1 MIARPAPDWLTQ
13 WEYAHRGLHHP
24 GAPENSRAAAEG
36 AIAAG
41 MGIECDIQ
49 MSRDNVPL
57 VFHDWE
63 LDRLTKERGKVS
75 ARTADDLCRIPLLD
89 SAQTIWRLTD
99 LLELVAG
106 RVPILIEVK
115 AQPHLSLAEPC
126 MAIAKVLADYA
137 GPFAVMSFD
146 LRMGEWFSKHAPEM
160 VRGLVI
166 TDTLDH
172 GYKNAWRMP
181 HALERAA
188 PDFLA
193 SDVRDIP
200 NALTG
205 LWRETGR
212 PLLTWTVRSPET
224 RARGIAHADALIA
237 EGPGLDTERN
247 ALA

>member
-1 MIARPAPDWLTQ
+1 MSERRAPDWLTQ

-24 GAPENSRAAAEG
+24 GVPENSRGAAEA

-63 LDRLTKERGKVS
+63 LDRLTRERGKTAGRS
-75 ARTADDLCRIPLLD
+75 ADDLCRIALMD
-89 SAQTIWRLTD
+89 TDQTIWTLAD

-106 RVPILIEVK
+106 RVPILVEIK
-115 AQPHLSLAEPC
+115 AQPHLAIVTPC
-126 MAIAKVLADYA
+126 MAIARALAGYA
-137 GPFAVMSFD
+137 GAFAVMSFD
-146 LRMGEWFSKHAPEM
+146 LRVGEWFARHAPAM

-172 GYKNAWRMP
+172 GYRNAWRAP
-181 HALERAA
+181 HALERAK

-193 SDVRDIP
+193 CDVRDLP

-205 LWRETGR
+205 LWRESGR
-212 PLLTWTVRSPET
+212 ALLTWTVRSPET
-224 RARGIAHADALIA
+224 RARGSAHADALIVER
-237 EGPGLDTERN
+237 EG
-247 ALA
+247 LA

>member
-1 MIARPAPDWLTQ
+1 MARRRAPDWLTQ
-13 WEYAHRGLHHP
+13 WEFAHRGLHHT
-24 GAPENSRAAAEG
+24 GVPENSRDAAEG

-49 MSRDNVPL
+49 MSRDGVPL

-63 LDRLTKERGKVS
+63 LDRLTGERGKVVARS
-75 ARTADDLCRIPLLD
+75 AEELQHITLLD
-89 SAQTIWRLTD
+89 TDQTIWPLAE

-106 RVPILIEVK
+106 RVPILVEVK
-115 AQPHLSLAEPC
+115 SRPDFALAEAC
-126 MAIAKVLADYA
+126 IAIARQLADYT

-146 LRMGEWFSKHAPEM
+146 PRMGEWFVKHAPQIT
-160 VRGLVI
+160 RGLVI

-172 GYKNAWRMP
+172 GYRHAWRAP

-200 NALTG
+200 GALTS

-212 PLLTWTVRSPET
+212 PLLTWTVRTPEL
-224 RARGIAHADALIA
+224 RAHALAHADALIA
-237 EGPGLDTERN
+237 EGAGL
-247 ALA
+247 A

>member
-1 MIARPAPDWLTQ
+1 MTARAAPGWLTE
-13 WEYAHRGLHHP
+13 WEYAHRGLHSA
-24 GAPENSRAAAEG
+24 GVPENSRAAAEG
-36 AIAAG
+36 AMSRG

-63 LDRLTKERGKVS
+63 LDRLTAERGKV
-75 ARTADDLCRIPLLD
+75 AGRTAEELCRIALMET
-89 SAQTIWRLTD
+89 AQTIWPLRALLD
-99 LLELVAG
+99 LIAG
-106 RVPILIEVK
+106 RVPLLIEVK
-115 AQPHLSLAEPC
+115 AQPHLSVAEPC
-126 MAIAKVLADYA
+126 IAIAEVLAGYD
-137 GPFAVMSFD
+137 GLLAVMSFD
-146 LRMGEWFSKHAPEM
+146 LRVGEWFAKHAPDV

-172 GYKNAWRMP
+172 GYRSAWRAP

-200 NALTG
+200 NALTA
-205 LWRETGR
+205 LWRESGR

-237 EGPGLDTERN
+237 EGDGL
-247 ALA
+247 A

>member
-1 MIARPAPDWLTQ
+1 MSERRAPEWLTQ
-13 WEYAHRGLHHP
+13 WEYAHRGLHHE
-24 GAPENSRAAAEG
+24 GVPENSRAAAEG

-63 LDRLTKERGKVS
+63 LDRLTKERGKTV
-75 ARTADDLCRIPLLD
+75 ARTADHLCRIALMATD
-89 SAQTIWRLTD
+89 QTIWRLSE
-99 LLELVAG
+99 LLELAAG
-106 RVPILIEVK
+106 RVPILVEIK
-115 AQPHLSLAEPC
+115 AQPHLAIAEPC
-126 MAIAKVLADYA
+126 MAIAKALTGYA

-146 LRMGEWFSKHAPEM
+146 LRVGEWFAKHASDM

-172 GYKNAWRMP
+172 GYRHAWRAP

-200 NALTG
+200 NALTQ
-205 LWRETGR
+205 LWRESGR

-224 RARGIAHADALIA
+224 RARGVAHADALIA
-237 EGPGLDTERN
+237 EGAGL
-247 ALA
+247 A

>member
-1 MIARPAPDWLTQ
+1 
-13 WEYAHRGLHHP
+13 
-24 GAPENSRAAAEG
+24 
-36 AIAAG
+36 

-63 LDRLTKERGKVS
+63 LDRLTGQRGQIA
-75 ARTADDLCRIPLLD
+75 ARPADELCQIALLDTADK
-89 SAQTIWRLTD
+89 IWRLTE

-106 RVPILIEVK
+106 QVPILIEVK
-115 AQPHLSLAEPC
+115 SHPAFALPQAC
-126 MAIAKVLADYA
+126 IAIARALSDYA

-146 LRMGEWFSKHAPEM
+146 PRMGEWFARHAPEM
-160 VRGLVI
+160 PRGLVI

-172 GYKNAWRMP
+172 GYKGAWRARR
-181 HALERAA
+181 ALERAA

-193 SDVRDIP
+193 ADVRDVP
-200 NALTG
+200 NALTD

-212 PLLTWTVRSPET
+212 PLLTWTVRTAEL
-224 RARGIAHADALIA
+224 RAQALAHADALIA
-237 EGPGLDTERN
+237 EGPGLEAKRD

>member
-1 MIARPAPDWLTQ
+1 MSERRAPEWLTR
-13 WEYAHRGLHHP
+13 WEYAHRGLHRE
-24 GAPENSRAAAEG
+24 GVPENSRASAEG

-49 MSRDNVPL
+49 MSRDLVPL

-63 LDRLTKERGKVS
+63 LDRLSDARGKVA
-75 ARTADDLCRIPLLD
+75 ARPADELCRIRLMD
-89 SAQTIWRLTD
+89 TEQTIWRLTD
-99 LLELVAG
+99 LLDLVAG
-106 RVPILIEVK
+106 RVPILVEIK

-126 MAIAKVLADYA
+126 IAIAKVLAGYA

-146 LRMGEWFSKHAPEM
+146 LRMGEWFAKHAPETA
-160 VRGLVI
+160 RGLVI

-172 GYKNAWRMP
+172 GYQSAWRRP

-193 SDVRDIP
+193 SDVRDLP

-205 LWRETGR
+205 LWRDTGR

-224 RARGIAHADALIA
+224 RARGLAHADALIA
-237 EGPGLDTERN
+237 EGAGL
-247 ALA
+247 A

>member
-1 MIARPAPDWLTQ
+1 MTVRGAPDWLTR
-13 WEYAHRGLHHP
+13 WEYAHRGLHQE
-24 GAPENSRAAAEG
+24 GVPENSRAAAEG

-49 MSRDNVPL
+49 MSRDNAPL

-63 LDRLTKERGKVS
+63 LDRLTRERGKVA
-75 ARTADDLCRIPLLD
+75 ARSADDLCRIPLLETQ
-89 SAQTIWRLTD
+89 QTIWKLAD
-99 LLELVAG
+99 LLDLVAG
-106 RVPILIEVK
+106 RVPLLVEVK
-115 AQPHLSLAEPC
+115 AQPHLPLAEPC
-126 MAIAKVLADYA
+126 IAIAKALAGYA
-137 GPFAVMSFD
+137 GPVAVMSFD
-146 LRMGEWFSKHAPEM
+146 LRMGEWFAKNAPEM

-172 GYKNAWRMP
+172 GYKSAWRAP

-205 LWRETGR
+205 LWRESGR

-224 RARGIAHADALIA
+224 RARGQSHADALIA
-237 EGPGLDTERN
+237 EGEGL
-247 ALA
+247 A